1 MKNLYSVVII
11 KETELQ
17 YYRTDFYFEALNLV
31 NAKMNKLG
39 VNIKATIKK
48 LTYNKRGELVTSEIK
63 LDIK

>member
-48 LTYNKRGELVTSEIK
+48 LTYNKHGELVTSEIK
-63 LDIK
+63 LDIR